1 MYCAAERED
10 DLRSLECVKMQS
22 VTSEHHPV
30 AWSGWLAAAALPALL
45 TRNPLY
51 LSLVLLAVG
60 ITYLALGQ
68 SSPLARSWGAF
79 VRFGAALWLLTIPF
93 SALTSHQGNLVLLSL
108 PANWPVVGGPITAES
123 LLYGLT
129 TGLQIITLL
138 LSFAVFNVAVDQARL
153 LRMTPAFIYQM
164 GVVSA
169 IAVGFVP
176 QMVAAWQ
183 TIREAQQVRGHRV
196 RGLRDLLP
204 LIMPL
209 LITALERA
217 MRLAESMEARGFGG
231 AIEPSSHWRRLAQ
244 QLAILGGLAALASGL
259 ACLGF
264 LPDRRLL
271 AGSLLAAGGLALGWS
286 FWDQGRRVR
295 RSQYRRWYWN
305 RPDRLIL
312 GASLLAGMIW
322 LAVWLLRAD
331 WLFYYP
337 YPPYSPWP
345 AFQPVVGLAAL
356 LAVAPAFLLG
366 AEAKAIQP

>member
-1 MYCAAERED
+1 
-10 DLRSLECVKMQS
+10 MQA

-30 AWSGWLAAAALPALL
+30 AWSGWLAAAVLPALL

-68 SSPLARSWGAF
+68 SSPLAQSWGAF

-93 SALTSHQGNLVLLSL
+93 AALTSHQGNLVLLSL
-108 PANWPVVGGPITAES
+108 PGDWPVVGGPITGES

-138 LSFAVFNVAVDQARL
+138 LSFAVFNLAVDQARL
-153 LRMTPAFIYQM
+153 LRMTPAFVYQM

-169 IAVGFVP
+169 IAIAFVP

-231 AIEPSSHWRRLAQ
+231 TPAPGSGGHGLSQ

-264 LPDRRLL
+264 LPHLRLL
-271 AGSLLAAGGLALGWS
+271 AGLLLAAGGMALGWS
-286 FWDQGRRVR
+286 FWDQGRRVH

-312 GASLLAGMIW
+312 SAGLLGALTW
-322 LAVWLLRAD
+322 LGVWLLRAN

-345 AFQPVVGLAAL
+345 AFQPVLGLAACV
-356 LAVAPAFLLG
+356 AVAPALLLG
-366 AEAKAIQP
+366 AGAKAKHA